1 MAMVC
6 LYGNRFTEAFVR
18 GIFTIFI
25 SRYPKVICRRSVL
38 AIGNITQP
46 CVFKENTPTNHD
58 LGENQE
64 NLPKMGKEYQGIS
77 NAPRNFLTKKP
88 VGYHGSLYIWLYPE
102 FVQNLEVLENLWIW
116 IQKFKPLK
124 VLEFIKK
131 YWKSFNSSYFRFLN
145 FLKLVEGIWSY
156 DHMINRTRIPY
167 YDQENKNN
175 NS

>member
-6 LYGNRFTEAFVR
+6 LYGNRFTEAFA

-64 NLPKMGKEYQGIS
+64 NLTKIGKEYQGIS
-77 NAPRNFLTKKP
+77 NAPRNFFTKKP
-88 VGYHGSLYIWLYPE
+88 VAISGYIQSSCKTLKSLKIFE
-102 FVQNLEVLENLWIW
+102 FEY
-116 IQKFKPLK
+116 K
-124 VLEFIKK
+124 
-131 YWKSFNSSYFRFLN
+131 NSN
-145 FLKLVEGIWSY
+145 
-156 DHMINRTRIPY
+156 P
-167 YDQENKNN
+167 
-175 NS
+175 